1 MRRKKKWL
9 LLRGKRGSYIVGS
22 REWYDSQGIG
32 KKRGS
37 NQMWLIAAQSDDRE
51 VLVAMGNLTD
61 RLVQMKVRN
70 ITEEN

>member
-9 LLRGKRGSYIVGS
+9 LLRGKAGNYIVGS
-22 REWYDSQGIG
+22 RDWYDSRGIG

-61 RLVQMKVRN
+61 RLVQVKVTR
-70 ITEEN
+70 EGA